1 MSQLPAVKDENHLI
15 LIVDDEEAIRMATS
29 DILTHLGYHVLIA
42 QNGNEAVDY
51 CRQYAGEISLI
62 LLDMTMPVLSG
73 LETLTALHQQTFIYP
88 VVLMSGYDQQ
98 EFNAIDQPAN
108 VVGFLKKPFRVEML
122 VDAVVSALTK

>member
-1 MSQLPAVKDENHLI
+1 
-15 LIVDDEEAIRMATS
+15 
-29 DILTHLGYHVLIA
+29 
-42 QNGNEAVDY
+42 
-51 CRQYAGEISLI
+51 
-62 LLDMTMPVLSG
+62 MTMPVLSG